1 MGNHDYT
8 PEELDR
14 LAAELGAPLTVATDP
29 QAEAIAVITR
39 AIAALADDPGAVLT
53 DSARLAWDKVYD
65 ADPAAFERLRK
76 SAKGAGAR
84 VTEIDKLVG
93 ARNKRVREKLRT
105 NTRKSY
111 TSYTSNTGKDL
122 GAENPTSSVYAV
134 LDNSIP
140 CQPGLLVSGDDD
152 KPRLLVASEA
162 ALLAR
167 DAMRGRYA
175 RSTEAAAWHRFTG
188 THWSPGKTTDEIH
201 AALTAWLYRATDP
214 LGFTPRYLDGILTL
228 LERGNMLPLPVADP
242 DVLPF
247 KNGLLHMPTREFMA
261 VTPATA
267 VTWCVPYD
275 YDPRATC
282 PTIRAWLTQAVD
294 GDAAT
299 VQLLRAWWAALL
311 TGRADLQKFLHLP
324 GPGGTG
330 KGVFMRISE
339 ALVGERNATATDLR
353 SLEQNQFEG
362 AALYQKRLVTI
373 SDTDKYGGSVN
384 KLKALTGQDAIR
396 LERKHQQQDGTFVF
410 AGQVL
415 IASNEPL
422 ATTDLTSGLER
433 RRITVTFGRQATT
446 EEREHWR
453 QAGGERAVLHRELPG
468 LVNWVLCLTPEEVSA
483 SITAPPERTQK
494 ANLAALTAGNPVAG
508 WLVEC
513 CKPERDTWTQIG
525 VKDELRRPE
534 DGRVSYKNDDT
545 HLYPSYLAWSRR
557 TGREPLAQR
566 RFRHATADVAR
577 TLGAQVLEV
586 RRSDGM
592 GIQGLA
598 LLKDGEQ
605 GHRAWIDDGT
615 EEKSPPSYTAYTP
628 DVGFSDANP
637 LKVLEVYDVL
647 DFRPT
652 SDFARA
658 KKESITGEEVF

>member
-53 DSARLAWDKVYD
+53 DSARLAWDAVYD

-76 SAKGAGAR
+76 SAKSSGAR

-188 THWSPGKTTDEIH
+188 THWAPAKHGGEIH
-201 AALTAWLYRATDP
+201 QALTGWLYRATDP
-214 LGFTPRYLDGILTL
+214 LGFTPRYLEGIMTL
-228 LERGNMLPLPVADP
+228 LERGNMLPLPAANHDL
-242 DVLPF
+242 LPF
-247 KNGLLHMPTREFMA
+247 KNGNLHMATREFMA

-267 VTWCVPYD
+267 ATWCVPYD

-339 ALVGERNATATDLR
+339 ALVGKRNTAATDLR
-353 SLEQNQFEG
+353 TLEQNRFEA

-373 SDTDKYGGSVN
+373 SDSDKYGGSVN
-384 KLKALTGQDAIR
+384 VLKALTGQDAIR
-396 LERKHQQQDGTFVF
+396 LERKNIQQDGTFTF

-415 IASNEPL
+415 IASNEAL

-433 RRITVTFGRQATT
+433 RRITVTFGRQATA
-446 EEREHWR
+446 EEREQWR
-453 QAGGERAVLHRELPG
+453 VAGGEQAVLHRELPG
-468 LVNWVLCLTPEEVSA
+468 LANWALALTPEQVSA
-483 SITAPPERTQK
+483 AITAPPARTQR

-508 WLVEC
+508 WLAEC
-513 CKPERDTWTQIG
+513 CKPKSGAWTQIG
-525 VKDELRRPE
+525 TKVELRRPE
-534 DGRVSYKNDDT
+534 DGRISYENSET
-545 HLYPSYLAWSRR
+545 MLYPSYLAWSRR

-566 RFRHATADVAR
+566 RFRHVTADMAR
-577 TLGAQVLEV
+577 TLGAEVLEV

-592 GIQGLA
+592 GILGLA
-598 LLKDGEQ
+598 LLEDYEERHQ
-605 GHRAWIDDGT
+605 DWNNDGT
-615 EEKSPPSYTAYTP
+615 DAEAPPSYTAYTP
-628 DVGFSDANP
+628 DVGFSAP
-637 LKVLEVYDVL
+637 KSLPVLEVLDML
-647 DFRPT
+647 DFRQN
-652 SDFARA
+652 SDFTHA
-658 KKESITGEEVF
+658 KKESITDGEVF